1 MAIPPVLQRFR
12 STAHFVR
19 QDLVERY
26 RNDFLGMAWL
36 VIQPLILIVLFSVVF
51 SSLMRARLPGL
62 DPTFGYTVYLITGIL
77 AWSAFAQTLS
87 RLSGWYRDK
96 AGLYRKLA
104 LGLYVPAFSVVVSE
118 FLIYLVAMALFAVFL
133 LVVGHPLSWQWL
145 WLPLLMSLFMALGF
159 GLGLVL
165 GLLEVFIPDIRRA
178 VPLVLQLG
186 FWLTPIVY
194 TLDILPSTVRQ
205 LVELSPVTL
214 AMRQLHQVVVFGEP
228 PRLGDL
234 LWLFAVALLSLALL
248 RWLGQRLQKV
258 LRDAL

>member
-1 MAIPPVLQRFR
+1 MAIYSVLQRFR

-77 AWSAFAQTLS
+77 AWNAFAQTLS

-118 FLIYLVAMALFAVFL
+118 FLIYCVAMALFAVFL
-133 LVVGHPLSWQWL
+133 LLVGHPLSWQWL
-145 WLPLLMSLFMALGF
+145 WLPLLIGLFMAFGF
-159 GLGLVL
+159 GLGLIL

-194 TLDILPSTVRQ
+194 TLDILPSSVRQ

-214 AMRQLHQVVVFGEP
+214 AMHQLHQVVVFGEP
-228 PRLGDL
+228 PRLADL
-234 LWLFAVALLSLALL
+234 LWLLAVALLSLALL
-248 RWLGQRLQKV
+248 RWLGQRLKKV